1 MTQSVQFTAHS
12 GVSAILEK
20 IDRTWLSSK
29 FIKIFAV
36 FSGNVCTSLQITFLT
51 NLTGI
56 IS

>member
-1 MTQSVQFTAHS
+1 MTLSVQFTAHS

-56 IS
+56 IY